1 MRKNRGVLPLAML
14 VLSGSFLLSGC
25 GEEQKQGGEMPP
37 PDVKVVTLKAAPLT
51 VSTELPGRTSAYRI
65 AEVRPQVGGII
76 LKRNYKEGSDVKEG
90 ESLYQIDPAPF
101 QATLNSAQAELAKA
115 KANAELARL
124 TVNRYKPLLGT
135 NYISRQDYDEA
146 VSTHAQAQAAVQ
158 AAQAAVQT
166 AQINLNYT
174 KVTSPIAGLS
184 GKSNVT
190 EGALVATGQTQP
202 LTLVQQIDPIY
213 VDVTQSSD
221 DYLRLKQEIASGAVD
236 KEQGKVAVSL
246 VTAENKDYT
255 HKGYLEFSDVT
266 VDETTGSITMRAVF
280 PNPQES
286 LLPGMFVRAR
296 VDEGVRPD
304 AILVPQEG
312 VIRTAKGGAVV
323 NVVNA
328 KNEIEVRPVTVG
340 QSYGNKWLITSG
352 VNDGERV
359 VVEGFQ
365 KIKAGA
371 AVKATEADLN
381 AQPAL
386 RRKILNLLRSPNK
399 ESVIHAKVFY

>member
-115 KANAELARL
+115 RANAELARL

-146 VSTHAQAQAAVQ
+146 VSTHAQAQAAVR

-174 KVTSPIAGLS
+174 KVTSPISGLS

-190 EGALVATGQTQP
+190 EGALVATGQSQP

-221 DYLRLKQEIASGAVD
+221 DYLRLKHEIASGAVD
-236 KEQGKVAVSL
+236 KEQCKVAVSL

-304 AILVPQEG
+304 AILVPQQG

-340 QSYGNKWLITSG
+340 QAYGNKWLVTAG
-352 VNDGERV
+352 VNNGERV

-365 KIKAGA
+365 KIKQGA
-371 AVKATEADLN
+371 VVKATEVDLN
-381 AQPAL
+381 AQPATAAPKETESA
-386 RRKILNLLRSPNK
+386 RKSQ
-399 ESVIHAKVFY
+399 

>member
-146 VSTHAQAQAAVQ
+146 VSTYAQAQAAVQ

-190 EGALVATGQTQP
+190 EGALVATGQTRA

-381 AQPAL
+381 AQPAAAP
-386 RRKILNLLRSPNK
+386 KNT
-399 ESVIHAKVFY
+399 ESAQKSQ

>member
-115 KANAELARL
+115 RANAELARL

-190 EGALVATGQTQP
+190 EGALVATGQSQP

-221 DYLRLKQEIASGAVD
+221 DYLRLKHEIASGAVD
-236 KEQGKVAVSL
+236 KEQGKVAVTL

-304 AILVPQEG
+304 AILVPQQG

-340 QSYGNKWLITSG
+340 QAYGNKWLVTAG
-352 VNDGERV
+352 VNNGERV

-365 KIKAGA
+365 KIKQGA
-371 AVKATEADLN
+371 VVKATEVDLN
-381 AQPAL
+381 AQPATAAPKETESA
-386 RRKILNLLRSPNK
+386 RKSQ
-399 ESVIHAKVFY
+399 

>member
-146 VSTHAQAQAAVQ
+146 VSTYAQAQAAVQ

-190 EGALVATGQTQP
+190 EGALVATGQTRA

-352 VNDGERV
+352 VNDGERI

-381 AQPAL
+381 AQPAAAP
-386 RRKILNLLRSPNK
+386 KNT
-399 ESVIHAKVFY
+399 ESAQKSQ

>member
-1 MRKNRGVLPLAML
+1 MRKNRGVLPLAL
-14 VLSGSFLLSGC
+14 FVLSGSILLSGC
-25 GEEQKQGGEMPP
+25 GEEQQKGGKMPP
-37 PDVKVVTLKAAPLT
+37 PDVKVVTLKAGPLT
-51 VSTELPGRTSAYRI
+51 VSTELPGRTSAYRV

-101 QATLNSAQAELAKA
+101 RATLSSAQAELAKA

-135 NYISRQDYDEA
+135 NYISRQDYDTA
-146 VSTHAQAQAAVQ
+146 VSTLAQAQAAVQ
-158 AAQAAVQT
+158 AGQASVQT

-184 GKSNVT
+184 GKSSVT
-190 EGALVATGQTQP
+190 EGALVSSGQAQA

-221 DYLRLKQEIASGAVD
+221 DYLRLKQEIASGVVN

-280 PNPQES
+280 PNPDES

-304 AILVPQEG
+304 AILIPQEG

-328 KNEIEVRPVTVG
+328 ENAVEVRPVTVG
-340 QSYGNKWLITSG
+340 QAYGNNWLVTSG
-352 VNDGERV
+352 VSNGERV
-359 VVEGFQ
+359 VTEGFQ
-365 KIKAGA
+365 KIKPGTV
-371 AVKATEADLN
+371 VKATEAGSD
-381 AQPAL
+381 AQPAAAP
-386 RRKILNLLRSPNK
+386 KNT
-399 ESVIHAKVFY
+399 ESAQKSQ

>member
-115 KANAELARL
+115 RANAELARL

-146 VSTHAQAQAAVQ
+146 VSTHAQAQAAVR

-174 KVTSPIAGLS
+174 KVTSPISGLS

-190 EGALVATGQTQP
+190 EGALVATGQSQP

-221 DYLRLKQEIASGAVD
+221 DYLRLKHEIASGAVD

-340 QSYGNKWLITSG
+340 QAYGNKWLVTAG
-352 VNDGERV
+352 VNNGERV

-365 KIKAGA
+365 KIKQGA
-371 AVKATEADLN
+371 VVKATEVDLN
-381 AQPAL
+381 AQPATAAPKETESA
-386 RRKILNLLRSPNK
+386 RKSQ
-399 ESVIHAKVFY
+399 

>member
-146 VSTHAQAQAAVQ
+146 VSTYAQAQAAVQ

-246 VTAENKDYT
+246 VTTENKDYT

-381 AQPAL
+381 AQPAAAP
-386 RRKILNLLRSPNK
+386 KNT
-399 ESVIHAKVFY
+399 ESAQKSQ

>member
-115 KANAELARL
+115 RANAELARL

-146 VSTHAQAQAAVQ
+146 VSTHAQAQAAVR

-174 KVTSPIAGLS
+174 KVTSPISGLS

-190 EGALVATGQTQP
+190 EGALVASGQSQP

-213 VDVTQSSD
+213 IDVTQSSD
-221 DYLRLKQEIASGAVD
+221 DYLRLKHEIASGIVD
-236 KEQGKVAVSL
+236 KEQGKIAVSL

-340 QSYGNKWLITSG
+340 QSYGNKWLVTSG
-352 VNDGERV
+352 VNNGERV

-381 AQPAL
+381 AQPAAAP
-386 RRKILNLLRSPNK
+386 KNT
-399 ESVIHAKVFY
+399 ESAQKSQ

>member
-115 KANAELARL
+115 RANAELARL

-146 VSTHAQAQAAVQ
+146 VSTHAQAQAAVR

-174 KVTSPIAGLS
+174 KVTSPISGLS

-190 EGALVATGQTQP
+190 EGALVATGQSQP

-221 DYLRLKQEIASGAVD
+221 DYLRLKHEIASGAVD

-304 AILVPQEG
+304 AILVPQQG

-340 QSYGNKWLITSG
+340 QAYGNKWLVTAG
-352 VNDGERV
+352 VNNGERV

-365 KIKAGA
+365 KIKQGA
-371 AVKATEADLN
+371 VVKATEVDLN
-381 AQPAL
+381 AQPATAAPKETEST
-386 RRKILNLLRSPNK
+386 RKSQ
-399 ESVIHAKVFY
+399 

>member
-115 KANAELARL
+115 RANAELARL

-146 VSTHAQAQAAVQ
+146 VSTHAQAQAAVR

-174 KVTSPIAGLS
+174 KVTSPISGLS

-190 EGALVATGQTQP
+190 EGALVATGQSQP

-221 DYLRLKQEIASGAVD
+221 DYLRLKHEIASGAVD
-236 KEQGKVAVSL
+236 KEQGKVAVTL

-266 VDETTGSITMRAVF
+266 VEETTGSITMRAVF

-304 AILVPQEG
+304 AILVPQQG

-340 QSYGNKWLITSG
+340 QAYGNKWLVTAG
-352 VNDGERV
+352 VNNGERV

-365 KIKAGA
+365 KIKQGA
-371 AVKATEADLN
+371 VVKATEVDLN
-381 AQPAL
+381 AQPATAAPKETESA
-386 RRKILNLLRSPNK
+386 RKSQ
-399 ESVIHAKVFY
+399 

>member
-146 VSTHAQAQAAVQ
+146 VSTYAQAQAAVQ

-166 AQINLNYT
+166 AKINLNYT

-236 KEQGKVAVSL
+236 KEQGKVSVSL

-296 VDEGVRPD
+296 VNEGVRPD

-312 VIRTAKGGAVV
+312 VVRTAKGGAVV

-381 AQPAL
+381 AQPAAAP
-386 RRKILNLLRSPNK
+386 KNT
-399 ESVIHAKVFY
+399 ESAQKSQ

>member
-115 KANAELARL
+115 RANAELARL

-146 VSTHAQAQAAVQ
+146 VSTHAQAQAAVR

-174 KVTSPIAGLS
+174 KVTSPISGLS

-190 EGALVATGQTQP
+190 EGALVATGQSQP

-221 DYLRLKQEIASGAVD
+221 DYLRLKHEIASGAVD

-246 VTAENKDYT
+246 VTAKNKDYT

-304 AILVPQEG
+304 AILVPQQG

-340 QSYGNKWLITSG
+340 QAYGNKWLVTAG
-352 VNDGERV
+352 VNNGERV

-365 KIKAGA
+365 KIKQGA
-371 AVKATEADLN
+371 VVKATEVDLN
-381 AQPAL
+381 AQPATAAPKETESA
-386 RRKILNLLRSPNK
+386 RKSQ
-399 ESVIHAKVFY
+399 

>member
-51 VSTELPGRTSAYRI
+51 VRTELPGRTSAYRI

-115 KANAELARL
+115 RANAELARL

-146 VSTHAQAQAAVQ
+146 VSTHAQAQAAVR

-174 KVTSPIAGLS
+174 KVTSPISGLS

-190 EGALVATGQTQP
+190 EGALVATGQSQP

-221 DYLRLKQEIASGAVD
+221 DYLRLKHEIASGAVD
-236 KEQGKVAVSL
+236 KEQGKVAVTL

-304 AILVPQEG
+304 AILVPQQG

-340 QSYGNKWLITSG
+340 QAYGNKWLVTAG
-352 VNDGERV
+352 VNNGERV

-365 KIKAGA
+365 KIKQGA
-371 AVKATEADLN
+371 VVKATEVDLN
-381 AQPAL
+381 AQPATAAPKETESA
-386 RRKILNLLRSPNK
+386 RKSQ
-399 ESVIHAKVFY
+399 

>member
-115 KANAELARL
+115 RANAELARL

-146 VSTHAQAQAAVQ
+146 VSTHAQAQAAVR

-174 KVTSPIAGLS
+174 KVTSPISGLS

-190 EGALVATGQTQP
+190 EGALVATGQSQP

-221 DYLRLKQEIASGAVD
+221 DYLRLKHEIASGAVD
-236 KEQGKVAVSL
+236 KEQGKVAVTL

-304 AILVPQEG
+304 AILVPQQG

-340 QSYGNKWLITSG
+340 QAYGNKWLVTAG
-352 VNDGERV
+352 VNNGERV

-365 KIKAGA
+365 KIKQGA
-371 AVKATEADLN
+371 VVKATEVDLN
-381 AQPAL
+381 AQPATAAPKETESA
-386 RRKILNLLRSPNK
+386 RKSQ
-399 ESVIHAKVFY
+399 

>member
-190 EGALVATGQTQP
+190 EGALVATGQTRA

-381 AQPAL
+381 AQPAAAP
-386 RRKILNLLRSPNK
+386 KNT
-399 ESVIHAKVFY
+399 ESAQKSQ

>member
-115 KANAELARL
+115 RANAELARL

-146 VSTHAQAQAAVQ
+146 VSTHAQAQAAVR

-174 KVTSPIAGLS
+174 KVTSPISGLS

-190 EGALVATGQTQP
+190 EGALVATGQSQP

-221 DYLRLKQEIASGAVD
+221 DYLRLKHEIASGAVD

-266 VDETTGSITMRAVF
+266 VDETTGSITIRAVF

-304 AILVPQEG
+304 AILVPQQG

-340 QSYGNKWLITSG
+340 QAYGNKWLVTAG
-352 VNDGERV
+352 VNNGERV

-365 KIKAGA
+365 KIKQGA
-371 AVKATEADLN
+371 VVKATEVDLN
-381 AQPAL
+381 AQPATAAPKETESA
-386 RRKILNLLRSPNK
+386 RKSQ
-399 ESVIHAKVFY
+399 

>member
-115 KANAELARL
+115 RANAELARL

-146 VSTHAQAQAAVQ
+146 VSTHAQAQAAVR
-158 AAQAAVQT
+158 AAQATVQT

-174 KVTSPIAGLS
+174 KVTSPISGLS

-190 EGALVATGQTQP
+190 EGALVATGQSQP

-221 DYLRLKQEIASGAVD
+221 DYLRLKHEIASGAVD

-304 AILVPQEG
+304 AILVPQQG

-340 QSYGNKWLITSG
+340 QAYGNKWLVTAG
-352 VNDGERV
+352 VNNGERV

-365 KIKAGA
+365 KIKQGA
-371 AVKATEADLN
+371 VVKATEVDLN
-381 AQPAL
+381 AQPATAAPKETESA
-386 RRKILNLLRSPNK
+386 RKSQ
-399 ESVIHAKVFY
+399 

>member
-115 KANAELARL
+115 RANAELARL

-146 VSTHAQAQAAVQ
+146 VSTHAQAQAAVR

-174 KVTSPIAGLS
+174 KVTSPISGLS

-190 EGALVATGQTQP
+190 EGALVASGQSQP

-221 DYLRLKQEIASGAVD
+221 DYLRLKHEIASGIVD
-236 KEQGKVAVSL
+236 KEQGKIAVSL

-286 LLPGMFVRAR
+286 LLPGMIVRAR

-340 QSYGNKWLITSG
+340 QSYGNKWLVTSG
-352 VNDGERV
+352 VNNGERV

-381 AQPAL
+381 AQPAAAP
-386 RRKILNLLRSPNK
+386 KNT
-399 ESVIHAKVFY
+399 ESAQKSQ

>member
-190 EGALVATGQTQP
+190 EGALVATGQTQA

-381 AQPAL
+381 AQPAAAP
-386 RRKILNLLRSPNK
+386 KNT
-399 ESVIHAKVFY
+399 ESAQKSQ

>member
-115 KANAELARL
+115 RANAELARL

-146 VSTHAQAQAAVQ
+146 VSTHAQAQAAVR

-174 KVTSPIAGLS
+174 KVTSPISGLS

-190 EGALVATGQTQP
+190 EGALVATGQSQP

-221 DYLRLKQEIASGAVD
+221 DYLRLKHEIASGAVD

-304 AILVPQEG
+304 AILVPQQG

-340 QSYGNKWLITSG
+340 QAYGNKWLVTAG
-352 VNDGERV
+352 VNNGERV

-365 KIKAGA
+365 KIKQGA
-371 AVKATEADLN
+371 VVKATEVDLN
-381 AQPAL
+381 AQPATAVPKETESA
-386 RRKILNLLRSPNK
+386 RKSQ
-399 ESVIHAKVFY
+399 

>member
-146 VSTHAQAQAAVQ
+146 VSTYAQAQAAVQ

-221 DYLRLKQEIASGAVD
+221 DSLRLKQEIASGAVD

-381 AQPAL
+381 AQPAAAP
-386 RRKILNLLRSPNK
+386 KNT
-399 ESVIHAKVFY
+399 ESAQKSQ

>member
-115 KANAELARL
+115 RANAELARL

-146 VSTHAQAQAAVQ
+146 VSTHAQAQAAVR

-174 KVTSPIAGLS
+174 KVTSPISGLS

-190 EGALVATGQTQP
+190 EGALVATGQSQP

-221 DYLRLKQEIASGAVD
+221 DYLRLKHEIASGAVN

-304 AILVPQEG
+304 AILVPQQG

-340 QSYGNKWLITSG
+340 QAYGNKWLVTAG
-352 VNDGERV
+352 VNNGERV

-365 KIKAGA
+365 KIKQGA
-371 AVKATEADLN
+371 VVKATEVDLN
-381 AQPAL
+381 AQPATAAPKETESA
-386 RRKILNLLRSPNK
+386 RKSQ
-399 ESVIHAKVFY
+399 

>member
-115 KANAELARL
+115 RANAELARL

-146 VSTHAQAQAAVQ
+146 VSTHAQAQAAVR

-174 KVTSPIAGLS
+174 KVTSPISGLS

-190 EGALVATGQTQP
+190 EGALVASGQSQP
-202 LTLVQQIDPIY
+202 LTLIQQIDPIY

-221 DYLRLKQEIASGAVD
+221 DYLRLKHEIASGIVD
-236 KEQGKVAVSL
+236 KEQGKIAVSL

-340 QSYGNKWLITSG
+340 QSYGNKWLVTSG
-352 VNDGERV
+352 VNNGERV

-381 AQPAL
+381 AQPAAAP
-386 RRKILNLLRSPNK
+386 KNT
-399 ESVIHAKVFY
+399 ESAQKSQ

>member
-115 KANAELARL
+115 RANAELARL

-146 VSTHAQAQAAVQ
+146 VSTHAQAQAAVR

-174 KVTSPIAGLS
+174 KVTSPISGLS

-190 EGALVATGQTQP
+190 EGALVATGQSQP

-221 DYLRLKQEIASGAVD
+221 DYLRLKHEIASGAVD

-304 AILVPQEG
+304 AILVPQQG

-328 KNEIEVRPVTVG
+328 KNELEVRPVTVG
-340 QSYGNKWLITSG
+340 QAYGNKWLVTAG
-352 VNDGERV
+352 VNNGERV

-365 KIKAGA
+365 KIKQGA
-371 AVKATEADLN
+371 VVKATEVDLN
-381 AQPAL
+381 AQPATAAPKETESA
-386 RRKILNLLRSPNK
+386 RKSQ
-399 ESVIHAKVFY
+399 

>member
-115 KANAELARL
+115 RANAELARL

-146 VSTHAQAQAAVQ
+146 VSTHAQAQAAVR

-174 KVTSPIAGLS
+174 KVTSPISGLS

-190 EGALVATGQTQP
+190 EGALVATGQSQP

-221 DYLRLKQEIASGAVD
+221 DYLRLKHEIASGAVD

-304 AILVPQEG
+304 AILVPQQG

-340 QSYGNKWLITSG
+340 QAYGNKWLVTAG
-352 VNDGERV
+352 VNNGERV

-365 KIKAGA
+365 KIKQGA
-371 AVKATEADLN
+371 VVKATEVDLN
-381 AQPAL
+381 AQPATATPKETESA
-386 RRKILNLLRSPNK
+386 RKSQ
-399 ESVIHAKVFY
+399 

>member
-101 QATLNSAQAELAKA
+101 LATLNSAQAELAKA
-115 KANAELARL
+115 RANAELARL

-146 VSTHAQAQAAVQ
+146 VSTHAQAQAAVR

-174 KVTSPIAGLS
+174 KVTSPISGLS

-221 DYLRLKQEIASGAVD
+221 DYLRLKHEIASGAVD
-236 KEQGKVAVSL
+236 KEQGKIAVSL

-340 QSYGNKWLITSG
+340 QAYGNKWLVTAG
-352 VNDGERV
+352 VNNGERV

-365 KIKAGA
+365 KIKQGA
-371 AVKATEADLN
+371 AVKATEVDLN
-381 AQPAL
+381 AQPATAAPKETESA
-386 RRKILNLLRSPNK
+386 RKSQ
-399 ESVIHAKVFY
+399 

>member
-115 KANAELARL
+115 RANAELARL

-146 VSTHAQAQAAVQ
+146 VSTHAQAQAAVR

-174 KVTSPIAGLS
+174 KVTSPISGLS

-190 EGALVATGQTQP
+190 EGALVATGQSQP

-221 DYLRLKQEIASGAVD
+221 DYLRLKHEIASGAVD

-340 QSYGNKWLITSG
+340 QSYGNKWLVTSG
-352 VNDGERV
+352 VNNGERV

-381 AQPAL
+381 AQPAAAP
-386 RRKILNLLRSPNK
+386 KNT
-399 ESVIHAKVFY
+399 ESAQKSQ

>member
-115 KANAELARL
+115 RANAELARL

-146 VSTHAQAQAAVQ
+146 VSTHAQAQAAVR

-174 KVTSPIAGLS
+174 KVTSPISGLS

-190 EGALVATGQTQP
+190 EGALVATGQSQP

-221 DYLRLKQEIASGAVD
+221 DYLRLKHEIASGAVD

-304 AILVPQEG
+304 AILVPQQG

-340 QSYGNKWLITSG
+340 QAYGNKWLVTAG
-352 VNDGERV
+352 VNNGERV

-365 KIKAGA
+365 KIKQGA
-371 AVKATEADLN
+371 AVKATEVDLN
-381 AQPAL
+381 AQPATAAPKETESA
-386 RRKILNLLRSPNK
+386 RKSQ
-399 ESVIHAKVFY
+399 

>member
-115 KANAELARL
+115 RANAELARL

-146 VSTHAQAQAAVQ
+146 VSTHAQAQAAVR
-158 AAQAAVQT
+158 AAQASVQT

-221 DYLRLKQEIASGAVD
+221 DYLRLKHEIASGIVD

-280 PNPQES
+280 PNPQET

-304 AILVPQEG
+304 AILIPQQG

-323 NVVNA
+323 NIVNA

-340 QSYGNKWLITSG
+340 QSYGSSWLITSG

-381 AQPAL
+381 AQPAAAP
-386 RRKILNLLRSPNK
+386 KNT
-399 ESVIHAKVFY
+399 ESAQKSQ

>member
-115 KANAELARL
+115 RANAELARL

-174 KVTSPIAGLS
+174 KVTSPISGLS

-190 EGALVATGQTQP
+190 EGALVSTGQTQP

-221 DYLRLKQEIASGAVD
+221 DYLRLKHEIASGAVD

-246 VTAENKDYT
+246 VTAENKDYI

-280 PNPQES
+280 PNPQET

-304 AILVPQEG
+304 AILVPQQG

-340 QSYGNKWLITSG
+340 QSYGSTWLITSG

-381 AQPAL
+381 AQPAAAP
-386 RRKILNLLRSPNK
+386 KNT
-399 ESVIHAKVFY
+399 ESAQKSQ

>member
-115 KANAELARL
+115 RANAELARL

-135 NYISRQDYDEA
+135 NYISQDYDEA
-146 VSTHAQAQAAVQ
+146 VSTHAQAQAAVR

-174 KVTSPIAGLS
+174 KVTSPISGLS

-190 EGALVATGQTQP
+190 EGALVATGQSQP

-221 DYLRLKQEIASGAVD
+221 DYLRLKHEIASGAVD

-304 AILVPQEG
+304 AILVPQQG

-340 QSYGNKWLITSG
+340 QAYGNKWLVTAG
-352 VNDGERV
+352 VNNGERV

-365 KIKAGA
+365 KIKQGA
-371 AVKATEADLN
+371 VVKATEVDLN
-381 AQPAL
+381 AQPATAAPKETESA
-386 RRKILNLLRSPNK
+386 RKSQ
-399 ESVIHAKVFY
+399 